1 MFFRPA
7 ATADVSLPFC
17 KKRIEK
23 GKGAGGGSSATQK
36 AVKTGVYET
45 VSPGRLGQVSEK
57 GGVNRD
63 SACQIL
69 RGNRGLATRS
79 GISKVWK
86 SARWSGAGGAARK

>member
-1 MFFRPA
+1 M
-7 ATADVSLPFC
+7 
-17 KKRIEK
+17 
-23 GKGAGGGSSATQK
+23 SATQK

-45 VSPGRLGQVSEK
+45 ALGQVSEK

-69 RGNRGLATRS
+69 RGNCGLATRS